1 MYRIFIVEDDPGI
14 AEGIK
19 RQAEAWGLEVRCADD
34 LRNVMGEFAAFSPH
48 LVLLDITLPF
58 FNGYHWCSAIRAVS
72 KVPIIFISSA
82 ADSMNIVMAMS
93 MGADD
98 FIAKPFDGSV
108 LMAKIQ
114 ALLRRSYDFAPGMPI
129 IEHRG
134 AILNTDDNSLSYN
147 GKSIALTKNEY
158 RILLCLVLAAVFV
171 IRDFAQAKRRHAEF
185 MALTEITA
193 AEEKMLP
200 PARSIDDA
208 DYRRIIA
215 LLAESRE
222 KISRSAHRRWS
233 DTLDYY
239 TVWVHQIKTPIASM
253 RLTLEGSDSPE
264 SRRLSAE
271 LGRIERYVEMALV
284 YLRLDSESSDYV
296 IREFELDPFIRRS
309 VKKFAGEFIS
319 KRLSL
324 ELEPSGA
331 SVVSDEKWLAFVV
344 EQVLS
349 NSLKYTR
356 EGSVRIYLAE
366 PKTLCIRDTGIG
378 IAPEDLPRIFDK
390 GYTGLNGRADLRASG
405 LGLYLCRRVCR
416 KLGHG
421 ISAVSDPG
429 KGTEIRIDLSS
440 YDLDPE

>member
-1 MYRIFIVEDDPGI
+1 MKLFGEYLKEHARLI
-14 AEGIK
+14 A
-19 RQAEAWGLEVRCADD
+19 A
-34 LRNVMGEFAAFSPH
+34 
-48 LVLLDITLPF
+48 
-58 FNGYHWCSAIRAVS
+58 
-72 KVPIIFISSA
+72 
-82 ADSMNIVMAMS
+82 
-93 MGADD
+93 
-98 FIAKPFDGSV
+98 SV
-108 LMAKIQ
+108 LAAAIFLASF
-114 ALLRRSYDFAPGMPI
+114 ALYGLPLLAVAYPA
-129 IEHRG
+129 
-134 AILNTDDNSLSYN
+134 
-147 GKSIALTKNEY
+147 
-158 RILLCLVLAAVFV
+158 LLCLALAAVFV
-171 IRDFAQAKRRHAEF
+171 IRDYAQAKRRHAEF

-215 LLAESRE
+215 FLAESRE

-264 SRRLSAE
+264 SRKLSAE

-296 IREFELDPFIRRS
+296 IREFELAPFIRRA

-324 ELEPSGA
+324 ELEPSGV

-344 EQVLS
+344 EQLLS

-416 KLGHG
+416 KLGHEISKLVNCPIG
-421 ISAVSDPG
+421 ETRGIYTLEFVECLGNCAKAPNVLVNDKLFEKVLPEEADKFVEKISAMDADGSLAPAPFDGEPNAEG
-429 KGTEIRIDLSS
+429 DFESPAYKG
-440 YDLDPE
+440 

>member
-1 MYRIFIVEDDPGI
+1 
-14 AEGIK
+14 
-19 RQAEAWGLEVRCADD
+19 
-34 LRNVMGEFAAFSPH
+34 
-48 LVLLDITLPF
+48 
-58 FNGYHWCSAIRAVS
+58 
-72 KVPIIFISSA
+72 
-82 ADSMNIVMAMS
+82 
-93 MGADD
+93 
-98 FIAKPFDGSV
+98 
-108 LMAKIQ
+108 
-114 ALLRRSYDFAPGMPI
+114 
-129 IEHRG
+129 
-134 AILNTDDNSLSYN
+134 
-147 GKSIALTKNEY
+147 
-158 RILLCLVLAAVFV
+158 
-171 IRDFAQAKRRHAEF
+171 
-185 MALTEITA
+185 
-193 AEEKMLP
+193 
-200 PARSIDDA
+200 
-208 DYRRIIA
+208 
-215 LLAESRE
+215 
-222 KISRSAHRRWS
+222 
-233 DTLDYY
+233 
-239 TVWVHQIKTPIASM
+239 M

-264 SRRLSAE
+264 SRKLSAE

-416 KLGHG
+416 KFGHE
-421 ISAVSDPG
+421 ISAVSAPG